1 MIALFM
7 GSVVS
12 EIQQRTYCN
21 AKDILKIFGRDME
34 GTDLKEAYGIII
46 ISVTQRS
53 SNRFYYL
60 EPRFKTKQNELLRPD
75 STK

>member
-1 MIALFM
+1 MAALCK

-21 AKDILKIFGRDME
+21 AKDIPKIFGRD
-34 GTDLKEAYGIII
+34 TEAYGIII
-46 ISVTQRS
+46 YTSVTQRS

-60 EPRFKTKQNELLRPD
+60 ESRFKTKENELLRPD